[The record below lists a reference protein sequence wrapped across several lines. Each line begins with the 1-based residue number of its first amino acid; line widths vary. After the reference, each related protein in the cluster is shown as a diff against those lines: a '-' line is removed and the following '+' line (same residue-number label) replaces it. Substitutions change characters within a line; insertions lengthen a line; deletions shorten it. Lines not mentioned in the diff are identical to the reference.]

1 MKRQQHGPTVVR
13 ILSEPHYRRTMQETD
28 AGKTARTITRVPS
41 CPHGPTNQLEL
52 DRISVSAPNLTLN
65 AVSELFRF
73 QWYAMR

>member
-1 MKRQQHGPTVVR
+1 
-13 ILSEPHYRRTMQETD
+13 MQETD